1 MAERSFT
8 KEIGKLRLGRG
19 EEFHGEGILAVT
31 KALLEA
37 GVSYVGGYQGAPISH
52 LIDVLSDARE
62 VLDEM
67 GVEFVSNSS
76 EAAAAAML
84 GVSATYPLRG
94 AVAWKSTVGTNVASD
109 ALANLCSTGVK
120 GGTLIIIGED
130 YGEGSSIMQER
141 SHAYAMKS
149 QMWLLDP
156 RPNLPSIVQAVKTG
170 FELSEASH
178 TPVMLTLRIRACHLY
193 GRFIAD
199 DNVRPALTV
208 REAML
213 ETRDFGEEGYTGPPH
228 TMRHEQEKVQQR
240 FPAAVEFIQRRG
252 LNEVFPGAH
261 EELGIIVQG
270 GMYNNLIRA
279 LSQLGLSDVFGR
291 SQIPIYVLNVTYPLC
306 DEEVLNFCRGKQS
319 VLMVEEGQPEYIEDA
334 VRAILHKAG
343 VNTAVVGKGPLPK
356 AGEYS
361 VEVIRK
367 GLESFA
373 SHLIHKQTPP
383 QDAGNAAGKTAIT
396 GALARHV
403 PPRSPALCTG
413 CPERPVF
420 TAMKMLRQELGHFH
434 VSGDIG
440 CNGFVLLPPFSLGQ
454 GTFGYG
460 LSAASASALPAIPGH
475 RTISVM
481 GDGGFWHNGLNS
493 GIINAIYNQSD
504 NIVLIVDN
512 DYAAATGGQDIPS
525 TRTETPLRST
535 RHRIEDAVRG
545 VGVKWVRQVVSYDIE
560 AVKDALREALTTPEK
575 GLKVVIAT
583 SECMLNR
590 SRREKRIMRKKL
602 QAGVRVVRQKF
613 GVDAETCTGDRSCM
627 RLSGCPSLGLR
638 DNPDPL
644 KREPVVH
651 VEESC
656 VGCGHCGEVAHAAV
670 LCPSFYR
677 LDIVSNER
685 PLERWR
691 TRLRRSVIQFLQR
704 RVDPVAREAA

>member
-1 MAERSFT
+1 MAERSFRA
-8 KEIGKLRLGRG
+8 EVGKLRLGAG
-19 EEFHGEGILAVT
+19 DEFHGEGILAVT
-31 KALLEA
+31 KALLES

-52 LIDVLSDARE
+52 LLDVLSDARD
-62 VLDEM
+62 VLDDM
-67 GVEFVSNSS
+67 GIEFVSSSS

-109 ALANLCSTGVK
+109 ALANLASTGVN
-120 GGTLIIIGED
+120 GGSLIILGED

-141 SHAYAMKS
+141 THAFALKS
-149 QMWLLDP
+149 QLWLLDP
-156 RPNLPSIVQAVKTG
+156 RPNLTSIVKAVKTG
-170 FELSEASH
+170 FELSEASR

-193 GRFIAD
+193 GRFACG
-199 DNVRPALTV
+199 DNVPPPLTV
-208 REAML
+208 RDAMR
-213 ETRDFGEEGYTGPPH
+213 ESRDFGAEGYTGPPH
-228 TMRHEQEKVQQR
+228 TLRHEQEKVLQR
-240 FPAAVEFIQRRG
+240 FPAAIEFIQRNK
-252 LNEVFPGAH
+252 LNEIFEGDRDD
-261 EELGIIVQG
+261 LGIIVQG

-279 LSQLGLSDVFGR
+279 LSQLGLSDVFGASR
-291 SQIPIYVLNVTYPLC
+291 IPIYVLNVTYPLC
-306 DEEVLNFCRGKQS
+306 DTEVQDFCRGKRS
-319 VLMVEEGQPEYIEDA
+319 VLVVEEGQPAFIEEA
-334 VRAILHKAG
+334 VRAILHKSGLA
-343 VNTAVVGKGPLPK
+343 TAIEGKGDLPM

-367 GLESFA
+367 
-373 SHLIHKQTPP
+373 
-383 QDAGNAAGKTAIT
+383 
-396 GALARHV
+396 ALAIFANIPAARKTRDLIDIAAKGHAELGRHV
-403 PPRSPALCTG
+403 APRSPALCTG

-420 TAMKMLRQELGHFH
+420 TAMKMLRQEIGHFH

-460 LSAASASALPAIPGH
+460 LSAASASALPGVPGQ
-475 RTISVM
+475 RSVSVM
-481 GDGGFWHNGLNS
+481 GDGGFWHNGLTT
-493 GIINAIYNQSD
+493 GIVNAIYNQSD
-504 NIVLIVDN
+504 NVVLIVDN

-525 TRTETPLRST
+525 TRTKSPTRST
-535 RHRIEDAVRG
+535 RHSIGEAVRG
-545 VGVKWVRQVVSYDIE
+545 VGVDWVREVRSYDIE
-560 AVKDALREALTTPEK
+560 DVKDALRDALTTPEQ
-575 GLKVVIAT
+575 GLKIVIAT

-590 SRREKRIMRKKL
+590 SRREKREVRKKL
-602 QAGVRVVRQKF
+602 QAGNRVVRQKF

-677 LDIVSNER
+677 LDIVTNER
-685 PLERWR
+685 PVERWR
-691 TRLRRSVIQFLQR
+691 SRLRRSVIGFLQQ
-704 RVDPVAREAA
+704 RVEPATDEIAA

>member
-8 KEIGKLRLGRG
+8 KEIGKLRLGKG

-31 KALLEA
+31 KALLES
-37 GVSYVGGYQGAPISH
+37 GVSYVGGYPGAPISH
-52 LIDVLSDARE
+52 LLDVLSDARE
-62 VLDEM
+62 VLEET
-67 GVEFVSNSS
+67 GVEFVASSS

-109 ALANLCSTGVK
+109 ALANLCSTGVT

-141 SHAYAMKS
+141 SHAFAMKS

-156 RPNLPSIVQAVKTG
+156 RPNLPSIVKAVKTG
-170 FELSEASH
+170 FELSEASR

-193 GRFIAD
+193 GRFITD
-199 DNVRPALTV
+199 DNRRPELTV
-208 REAML
+208 REAL
-213 ETRDFGEEGYTGPPH
+213 SAPRDFGPEGYTGPPH
-228 TMRHEQEKVQQR
+228 TLRHEQEKVHQR
-240 FPAAVEFIQRRG
+240 MPAAVDFIQRHR
-252 LNEVFPGAH
+252 LNEIFEGP
-261 EELGIIVQG
+261 EKDFGIIVQG
-270 GMYNNLIRA
+270 GMYNNLVRA
-279 LSQLGLSDVFGR
+279 MAQLGLSDAFGR
-291 SQIPIYVLNVTYPLC
+291 SRVPIYVLNVTYPLC
-306 DEEVLNFCRGKQS
+306 DAEVRAFCEGKRS
-319 VLMVEEGQPEYIEDA
+319 VLIVEEGQPEYIEDA

-343 VNTAVVGKGPLPK
+343 MQTAVSGKGLLPR

-361 VEVIRK
+361 VDVLRK
-367 GLESFA
+367 GLLQFA
-373 SHLIHKQTPP
+373 ADLIE
-383 QDAGNAAGKTAIT
+383 GNAAE
-396 GALARHV
+396 ALAGNGAASSSVAAELAAHV

-420 TAMKMLRQELGHFH
+420 AAMKMLRQELGYFH

-460 LSAASASALPAIPGH
+460 LSAASASALPGAPG
-475 RTISVM
+475 RRSISVM

-493 GIINAIYNQSD
+493 GIVNAIYNQSD
-504 NIVLIVDN
+504 NVILIVDN
-512 DYAAATGGQDIPS
+512 HYAAATGGQDIPS
-525 TRTETPLRST
+525 TRKEHPVRST

-545 VGVKWVRQVVSYDIE
+545 VGVRWVRQVESYDIE
-560 AVKDALREALTTPEK
+560 AVKDALREALTTPER

-590 SRREKRIMRKKL
+590 SRREKRITRRKL
-602 QAGVRVVRQKF
+602 QAGERVVRQKF

-656 VGCGHCGEVAHAAV
+656 VGCGNCGEVAHAAV

-685 PLERWR
+685 PMERWR
-691 TRLRRSVIQFLQR
+691 SRLRRSIIGFLQR
-704 RVDPVAREAA
+704 RIEPDNLEAA